1 MAAVKIV
8 SVHRFLPAILL
19 LLASALQPARADD
32 DADRARNAVEAGRY
46 LPLEQIL
53 RDALARYPG
62 RVVEVELDD
71 DEYEI
76 EILLDDGDKVELE
89 FDARSGELQDVDTDD

>member
-1 MAAVKIV
+1 MAAMKVV
-8 SVHRFLPAILL
+8 SAYKFLPAILL
-19 LLASALQPARADD
+19 LLAPALQPARADD

-62 RVVEVELDD
+62 QVVEVELDD

-76 EILLDDGDKVELE
+76 EILLDNGDKVELE

>member
-1 MAAVKIV
+1 MAEVKIV
-8 SVHRFLPAILL
+8 SVYRFLPAILL
-19 LLASALQPARADD
+19 LLAPAMQPARADD

-53 RDALARYPG
+53 REALARYPG

>member
-8 SVHRFLPAILL
+8 SVYRFLPAILL

>member
-1 MAAVKIV
+1 MAAMKIV
-8 SVHRFLPAILL
+8 SAYRFLPAIVL
-19 LLASALQPARADD
+19 LLATALQPARADD

>member
-1 MAAVKIV
+1 MATVKIV
-8 SVHRFLPAILL
+8 SVYKFLPAILW
-19 LLASALQPARADD
+19 LLAPALQPASADD
-32 DADRARNAVEAGRY
+32 DADRARSAVEAGRY